1 MNTTRTS
8 SDANARRVLIVDDDL
23 ESCELISGFLEH
35 HGFDVESAASAEEM
49 QELMDHAPGFGLV
62 IIDVVLPG
70 ESGLEACRRLSGPGA
85 PGIILV
91 SWKADALDRA
101 AGLEFGA
108 DDYLSKPF
116 NPRELLGRARAVLR
130 RGRAS
135 GPSGQ
140 PTGPTREFEGWRFS
154 LTRRELRSP
163 SGILVQLTN
172 AEFSILQALVERP
185 RSVVSRD
192 ELADRSEANGFIR
205 DSRAVDMQVSRLRR
219 KLETDSPGRELIQAV
234 RGGGYRLVVDVK

>member
-1 MNTTRTS
+1 MTRDF
-8 SDANARRVLIVDDDL
+8 SDANARRVLVVDDDL
-23 ESCELISGFLEH
+23 GTCQLISDFLEH
-35 HGFDVESAASAEEM
+35 HGFDVETTASAEEM
-49 QELMDHAPGFGLV
+49 QEVLDRAPGFGLV

-91 SWKADALDRA
+91 SAKADALDRA

-108 DDYLSKPF
+108 DDFLSKPF

-130 RGRAS
+130 RRRAS
-135 GPSGQ
+135 GGSSQ

-154 LTRRELRSP
+154 LTPRELRSP

-192 ELADRSEANGFIR
+192 ELDDRSERHGPIR
-205 DSRAVDMQVSRLRR
+205 DGRAVDMQVSRLRR

-234 RGGGYRLVVDVK
+234 RGGGYMLVVDVQHG